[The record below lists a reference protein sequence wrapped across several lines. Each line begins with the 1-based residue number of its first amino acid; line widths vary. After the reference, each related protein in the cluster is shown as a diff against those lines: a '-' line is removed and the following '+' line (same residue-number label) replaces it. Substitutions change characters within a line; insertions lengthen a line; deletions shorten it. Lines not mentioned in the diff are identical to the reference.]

1 MESLG
6 LSSSE
11 GYGSY
16 VHVHHS
22 DAESSDELGRATTS
36 TGDAE
41 QHQNFAGASDQDLE
55 RHWQAYQNSLHA
67 DQFGSSQ
74 SSTSGYSLQSGAG
87 PPYATNGQHTHQTQG
102 FEYVHAFEP
111 LQMST
116 MDAETSGSDHYSQYA
131 APPGHDGQGP
141 GFTQPLYNF
150 PDAAQPF
157 LTRNPY
163 MQDNNT
169 ILALRGPVA
178 GYPVGSRPVEYRQGD
193 RQRHLEQ
200 QVDQWMNVLNT
211 SGIQG
216 TTDSSNRAHGS
227 GPMSLNSEW
236 GGSSVDTLC
245 PSGPPSGSLSARTRR
260 DTVPV
265 SYNRQGQGQGS
276 VMPPTYLVLRQQSA
290 QVRSIPSRP
299 TVYGTYRRV

>member
-1 MESLG
+1 MDSLG

-22 DAESSDELGRATTS
+22 DAETSDELGRATRS

-41 QHQNFAGASDQDLE
+41 HENFADASGQDLE
-55 RHWQAYQNSLHA
+55 RHWQAYQNGLHA
-67 DQFGSSQ
+67 DQFGSSH

-102 FEYVHAFEP
+102 FECVHAFEP
-111 LQMST
+111 PQISA

-131 APPGHDGQGP
+131 APSGYDGQGP

-150 PDAAQPF
+150 PDAAGPF
-157 LTRNPY
+157 LTYNPY

-169 ILALRGPVA
+169 MLAPRGPVA
-178 GYPVGSRPVEYRQGD
+178 GYPVGSRPAEYHQGD
-193 RQRHLEQ
+193 RKRHLEQ
-200 QVDQWMNVLNT
+200 QVDQWMDVLNT

-216 TTDSSNRAHGS
+216 TTNSSNPAHGS
-227 GPMSLNSEW
+227 GSMSLNTEW
-236 GGSSVDTLC
+236 GGSSVDTLR
-245 PSGPPSGSLSARTRR
+245 PSGCRPGSQSARTRHA
-260 DTVPV
+260 TGPA
-265 SYNRQGQGQGS
+265 SHNQQGQSQGCL
-276 VMPPTYLVLRQQSA
+276 MPPTCPVPRQQSA
-290 QVRSIPSRP
+290 EGHSMPSRSA
-299 TVYGTYRRV
+299 VYGTSRRL